1 MYILYIY
8 MYILYIYVCVCVFVF
23 VSVYRLI
30 YSISQTVNIFIAIHV
45 TFFKT

>member
-1 MYILYIY
+1 MYILY
-8 MYILYIYVCVCVFVF
+8 MYVCVCVFVF